1 MNINFFGYIII
12 VDLGN
17 MSILRV
23 FEIERVCIIMNLVL
37 YMNIWINIDYIYILN
52 IYNKYIFIC
61 NFIMYMI
68 II

>member
-12 VDLGN
+12 VDLGD

-37 YMNIWINIDYIYILN
+37 YMNICINIDYIYILN
-52 IYNKYIFIC
+52 IYNKYIFIVILLC
-61 NFIMYMI
+61 I
-68 II
+68 